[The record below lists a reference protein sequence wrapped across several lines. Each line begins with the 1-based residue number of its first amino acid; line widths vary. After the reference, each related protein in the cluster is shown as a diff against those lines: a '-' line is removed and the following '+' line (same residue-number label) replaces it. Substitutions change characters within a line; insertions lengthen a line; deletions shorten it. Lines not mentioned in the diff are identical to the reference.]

1 MSAASFEKLGG
12 LMYKKCSVDFETR
25 SPVDLKQRGAY
36 VYFAHPQTKILMA
49 AYRVDSGPLQIW
61 TYDQPKPSDLCRAIQ
76 QGAKIHAFNAQFET
90 LGFDLLADREGWPRP
105 DYSQYVDTMAA
116 VQALGLPRSLAKAA
130 EALSLEVQKDKN
142 GERLIRKFSI
152 PRKPVEGEDLNGLYW
167 NEPEDNIEDFDL
179 FKKYC
184 MRDVET
190 EEGIAKRIVPLSD
203 DEQAVW
209 LMDQR
214 INRVGVRID
223 RQSVI
228 AAITLVEKA
237 KAKLDAEMAAVTNRA
252 VTACS
257 QIARLTEWV
266 KSKGVELDGVAK
278 DDILDALNLVDLPRE
293 VRQALLLRQEAG
305 KSSTSKLSAF
315 LKRMSADDRVRGAFV
330 YHGAAPGRWSSTGV
344 NVGNMPRPRS
354 IFEDAELDPA
364 ELFGAIRTGG
374 PDHLRLLYGPELGRP
389 LHLVSDAIRGF
400 LWAAPGHDFVAA
412 DYSNIQGAICA
423 WLSNETWKLEAMREI
438 FADPKNKPD
447 LYRRAAAAIMNSTTD
462 IITKKHPLR
471 QSVGKV
477 SELALGFGGGVS
489 AFHSMAKNYNVNLDM
504 LYEPVWANADEE
516 IREKVSK
523 RFERCLKA
531 KDKQK
536 ADLLSK
542 NAWLACDIIKLGWRA
557 SNANIV
563 AAWASMEDAMR
574 DAIRNPGVAYAA
586 LGRVTYLVA
595 RGYLW
600 CRLPSNRC
608 IAYAKPKLKDQVWAK
623 VMRDDGTWPD
633 ISETIDRDLA
643 EKLESVGKAKIAGPT
658 KPAITALD
666 VDSTTQKLVRYAVYG
681 GLAME
686 NLCLAI
692 ERDIL
697 VCGMRNVEAAGYP
710 VVMHVYDEA
719 VSEVPRGFG
728 SVKEF
733 ERLMCE
739 VPPVY
744 DGLPIAANGFRAKRY
759 KK

>member
-1 MSAASFEKLGG
+1 MLEI
-12 LMYKKCSVDFETR
+12 DFETR
-25 SPVDLKQRGAY
+25 SDVNLLQRGSD
-36 VYFAHPQTKILMA
+36 VYFESPHTKPLMASYILNGGPVRRWLPHEPCPADVRAHVEGGGMMTAHNSRFERTLWQKILTPR
-49 AYRVDSGPLQIW
+49 Y
-61 TYDQPKPSDLCRAIQ
+61 
-76 QGAKIHAFNAQFET
+76 
-90 LGFDLLADREGWPRP
+90 GWPVLRLEQCRCTLATA
-105 DYSQYVDTMAA
+105 S
-116 VQALGLPRSLAKAA
+116 ALGLPRSLDRLGGALDLNVKKDKIGKVLIQFFCTPREPRAGEDPSGVYFNEPYEFPEKFELFRGYCDTDVLTEA
-130 EALSLEVQKDKN
+130 EADS
-142 GERLIRKFSI
+142 RMI
-152 PRKPVEGEDLNGLYW
+152 
-167 NEPEDNIEDFDL
+167 
-179 FKKYC
+179 
-184 MRDVET
+184 
-190 EEGIAKRIVPLSD
+190 PLSA
-203 DEQAVW
+203 DEQEVW
-209 LMDQR
+209 LLDQR
-214 INRVGVRID
+214 INDRGVRID

-228 AAITLVEKA
+228 AAIALVEKA
-237 KAKLDAEMAAVTNRA
+237 KTKLDAEMAAVTNRA

-257 QIARLTEWV
+257 QIARLTDWV
-266 KSKGVELDGVAK
+266 KEKGVELDGVAK
-278 DDILDALNLVDLPRE
+278 DDILDALNLVDLPPE

-305 KSSTSKLSAF
+305 KSSTSKLKAF
-315 LKRMSADDRVRGAFV
+315 LARMSADDRVRGAFV

-344 NVGNMPRPRS
+344 NAGNMPRPRS
-354 IFEDAELDPA
+354 IFEDTELDPA
-364 ELFGAIRTGG
+364 ELFDAIRTAD

-423 WLSNETWKLEAMREI
+423 WLSNETWKIEAMREI

-563 AAWASMEDAMR
+563 AAWASLEDAMR

-643 EKLESVGKAKIAGPT
+643 EKLEAIVKAKIDGPT
-658 KPAITALD
+658 KPAITALG

-686 NLCLAI
+686 NLCLSI

-710 VVMHVYDEA
+710 VVTHVYDEA
-719 VSEVPRGFG
+719 VSEVPHGFG
-728 SVKEF
+728 SVQEF
-733 ERLMCE
+733 ERLMCKI
-739 VPPVY
+739 PPIY
-744 DGLPIAANGFRAKRY
+744 DGLPIAANGFRVKRY